1 MLIFGLHRIMI
12 GVIDFIVEK
21 ITGISNIT
29 YDWHECLIIALA
41 IELTLLPIIIHRN
54 KWPILLGKT

>member
-1 MLIFGLHRIMI
+1 MII
-12 GVIDFIVEK
+12 GVIDYIIEK
-21 ITGISNIT
+21 ALNITNIT

-54 KWPILLGKT
+54 KWPILIGKTK